1 MPPGVSIASVDATS
15 DPWVTCFLTGMVIR
29 YLDGLDGTAGRMD
42 YHRVMGVAEGFD
54 HIRDPKAFLLDTN
67 NWVPQAVLRELIRRS
82 EEASGSKDVTYRA
95 SLAFFASAEGRQ
107 PTLIETVAKY
117 LDDVDAVVR
126 CSGMWATAYSNY
138 LRMQAFA
145 RPEESRTLYILVR
158 FMPPVDPLI
167 GNSLLVKGN
176 IEGFAQLYPFVASVS
191 CEEQYS
197 QVRLAGLVE
206 EFGEGYVV
214 KANGAKGAATGW
226 TIKERATGRT
236 VATARTCGLGL
247 EPAAGWERGRA
258 LAPDLPAEQSGEGCR
273 AIRIERGGTLRA
285 GSLEYALREG
295 AIYDAPYT
303 RYRFRWQERP
313 NTDSARRSPGSV
325 TERTQKEVISR
336 LLFDHLAGLQATQ
349 RRVLGIFMRN
359 RELSEENKSLREELY
374 GATETGGMV
383 GKSRPMQ
390 ELLGLARSVAQS
402 DVSVLIT
409 GETGTGKE
417 QTARLIHQLS
427 PRRAGR
433 FLAINCGALA
443 ENLLESEL
451 FGHERGAFSGA
462 VAQKKGKF
470 EQANGG
476 TLFLDEVGEVSP
488 AMQVKLLRVLQERE
502 FQRVGGHEDI
512 KVDVRIVAAT
522 NQDLPSLIAE
532 RKFRQD
538 LFYRLNVF
546 PLHIPPLRE
555 RTEDIPLIAQHL
567 LARHASAQGKVLKG
581 FTGEALDVLMR
592 YRWPGNVREL
602 ENVIERAVALVG
614 PSVSQIGPEL
624 LPPALLEV
632 RKTITAEGLEDLVDR
647 VEWPLIVQALKGG
660 KGLTDLLKRIEWA
673 LIQRA
678 IKEHSGNKTAAARIL
693 GRTYRWLRKAE
704 TDRPAPP

>member
-1 MPPGVSIASVDATS
+1 MPSAASPETEAAP

-29 YLDGLDGTAGRMD
+29 YLDGLDGAAGRMD

-67 NWVPQAVLRELIRRS
+67 NWIPHAVLRELIRRS
-82 EEASGSKDVTYRA
+82 EEASGSKEVTYRA

-117 LDDVDAVVR
+117 LGDVDAVVR
-126 CSGMWATAYSNY
+126 CSGLWATAYSNY

-145 RPEESRTLYILVR
+145 RPEEARTLYILVR
-158 FMPPVDPLI
+158 FLPPVEPLI

-176 IEGFAQLYPFVASVS
+176 IEGFSQLYPFVSSVS

-197 QVRLAGLVE
+197 QVRLAAIVE
-206 EFGEGYVV
+206 EFGEGYALKV
-214 KANGAKGAATGW
+214 NGAQGAPTSW

-236 VATARTCGLGL
+236 VATARSCEMGL
-247 EPAAGWERGRA
+247 EPATGWEEGQA
-258 LAPDLPAEQSGEGCR
+258 LAPDLPADRAGKWCH
-273 AIRIERGGTLRA
+273 AIRIERGGVLRA
-285 GSLEYALREG
+285 GMLEHVLREG

-313 NTDSARRSPGSV
+313 ASDAVQPALGSAPA
-325 TERTQKEVISR
+325 RTPKEVISR

-359 RELSEENKSLREELY
+359 RELREENQYLRDELY
-374 GATETGGMV
+374 GAMEAGGLV
-383 GKSRPMQ
+383 GTSRPMQ
-390 ELLGLARSVAQS
+390 ELLHLVRSVAQS
-402 DVSVLIT
+402 DVNVLIA

-417 QTARLIHQLS
+417 QTARLVHRIS

-443 ENLLESEL
+443 ESLLESEL

-462 VAQKKGKF
+462 VVQKKGKF
-470 EQANGG
+470 EQAAGG
-476 TLFLDEVGEVSP
+476 TLFLDEIGEISP

-502 FQRVGGHEDI
+502 FQRVGGHEDV

-522 NQDLPSLIAE
+522 NQDLHALVAE

-546 PLHIPPLRE
+546 PLHVPPLRE
-555 RTEDIPLIAQHL
+555 RTEDVPLIARHL
-567 LARHASAQGKVLKG
+567 LARHALAQKKSLQG
-581 FTGEALDVLMR
+581 FTAEALDVLMR

-602 ENVIERAVALVG
+602 ENVIERAVALAG
-614 PSVSQIGPEL
+614 PSGSEIGPDL
-624 LPPALLEV
+624 LPQSLREAREP
-632 RKTITAEGLEDLVDR
+632 ITAAGLEDLVDR

-678 IKEHSGNKTAAARIL
+678 VKEHSGNKTAAARIL

-704 TDRPAPP
+704 TDRPALP

>member
-1 MPPGVSIASVDATS
+1 
-15 DPWVTCFLTGMVIR
+15 MVIR
-29 YLDGLDGTAGRMD
+29 YLDGLDGVAGRMD
-42 YHRVMGVAEGFD
+42 YRRVMGVVEGFD
-54 HIRDPKAFLLDTN
+54 HLRDPKEFLLDPN
-67 NWVPQAVLRELIRRS
+67 NWVPHSVLRELIQRS

-95 SLAFFASAEGRQ
+95 SLAFFASTEGRQ
-107 PTLIETVAKY
+107 QTLIETVAQY
-117 LDDVDAVVR
+117 LGDVDAVVR

-138 LRMQAFA
+138 LWMQAFA
-145 RPEESRTLYILVR
+145 RSGESRTLYILVR

-176 IEGFAQLYPFVASVS
+176 IEGFSQLYPFVASVS

-197 QVRLAGLVE
+197 QLRLTAIVD
-206 EFGEGYVV
+206 EFGGAYLLQ
-214 KANGAKGAATGW
+214 ADGAKSTAAKW
-226 TIKERATGRT
+226 VIKERATGRT
-236 VATARTCGLGL
+236 VATARSCGMGY
-247 EPAAGWERGRA
+247 EPAAGWEGGRA
-258 LAPDLPAEQSGEGCR
+258 LAPDLPAEQTDKGCR
-273 AIRIERGGTLRA
+273 AVRIERGGALRA
-285 GSLEYALREG
+285 GSLEYVLREG
-295 AIYDAPYT
+295 AIYDAPCT

-313 NTDSARRSPGSV
+313 AAGSIRQKPGNV
-325 TERTQKEVISR
+325 TEGTPKEVISR

-349 RRVLGIFMRN
+349 RRVLGIFIHN
-359 RELSEENKSLREELY
+359 RELSEENKYLREELY
-374 GATETGGMV
+374 GATETGGLV

-390 ELLGLARSVAQS
+390 ELLNLLRSVAQS

-417 QTARLIHQLS
+417 QTARLLHQLS

-443 ENLLESEL
+443 ESLLESEL

-470 EQANGG
+470 EQAAGG
-476 TLFLDEVGEVSP
+476 TLFLDEIGEVSP

-522 NQDLPSLIAE
+522 NQDLHALVAE

-555 RTEDIPLIAQHL
+555 RTEDVPLIAQHL
-567 LARHASAQGKVLKG
+567 LARHASAQQKTLEG
-581 FTGEALDVLMR
+581 FTGEALNILMR

-602 ENVIERAVALVG
+602 ENVIERAVALAG
-614 PSVSQIGPEL
+614 PAMPEIGPDL
-624 LPPALLEV
+624 LPPVLRES
-632 RKTITAEGLEDLVDR
+632 RETITAEGLEDLVDR
-647 VEWPLIVQALKGG
+647 VEWPLIVQALKGE
-660 KGLTDLLKRIEWA
+660 KGLTDLLKRIEWV
-673 LIQRA
+673 LIKRA
-678 IKEHSGNKTAAARIL
+678 VKEHSGNKTAAARIL

-704 TDRPAPP
+704 TERPPPRD

>member
-1 MPPGVSIASVDATS
+1 
-15 DPWVTCFLTGMVIR
+15 MVIR
-29 YLDGLDGTAGRMD
+29 YLDGLDGVAGRMD
-42 YHRVMGVAEGFD
+42 YHRVMGVVEGFD
-54 HIRDPKAFLLDTN
+54 HIRDPKAFLLDPN

-95 SLAFFASAEGRQ
+95 SLAFFASSDGRQ

-117 LDDVDAVVR
+117 LGDVDAVVR
-126 CSGMWATAYSNY
+126 CSGMWATAYCNY

-145 RPEESRTLYILVR
+145 RPEESQTLYILVR

-176 IEGFAQLYPFVASVS
+176 IEGFSQLYPFVASVS
-191 CEEQYS
+191 CDEQYS
-197 QVRLAGLVE
+197 QVRLAAIVE
-206 EFGEGYVV
+206 EFGESYTL
-214 KANGAKGAATGW
+214 KAGGAKGPASGW

-236 VATARTCGLGL
+236 VATARSCGMGL
-247 EPAAGWERGRA
+247 EPAAGWEGGWA
-258 LAPDLPAEQSGEGCR
+258 LTSDLPAEPSVEGCR
-273 AIRIERGGTLRA
+273 AIRIEHGGVLRA

-295 AIYDAPYT
+295 VIYDAPYT
-303 RYRFRWQERP
+303 RYRFRWQEQP
-313 NTDSARRSPGSV
+313 DADSVRQNPGSV
-325 TERTQKEVISR
+325 TERTPKEVVSR

-359 RELSEENKSLREELY
+359 RELNEENKCLREELY
-374 GATETGGMV
+374 GAAETGGLV
-383 GKSRPMQ
+383 GRSRPMQ
-390 ELLGLARSVAQS
+390 ELLNLARSAAQS
-402 DVSVLIT
+402 DVNVLLT

-451 FGHERGAFSGA
+451 FGHERGAFTGA
-462 VAQKKGKF
+462 VVQKKGKF
-470 EQANGG
+470 EQADGG
-476 TLFLDEVGEVSP
+476 TLFLDEIGEVSP

-512 KVDVRIVAAT
+512 KVDVRIIAAT
-522 NQDLPSLIAE
+522 NQDLQALVTE

-546 PLHIPPLRE
+546 LLHIPPLRE
-555 RTEDIPLIAQHL
+555 RGEDIPLIAQHL
-567 LARHASAQGKVLKG
+567 LDRHAAAQKKTVNGL
-581 FTGEALDVLMR
+581 TREALEVLIR

-602 ENVIERAVALVG
+602 ENVIERAIALAG
-614 PSVSQIGPEL
+614 PATTEIGPDL
-624 LPPALLEV
+624 LPPAIREA
-632 RKTITAEGLEDLVDR
+632 RAAITAAGLEDLVDR
-647 VEWPLIVQALKGG
+647 VEWPLIAQALKGG
-660 KGLTDLLKRIEWA
+660 KGLTGLLKRIEWA
-673 LIQRA
+673 LIKRA
-678 IKEHSGNKTAAARIL
+678 LKEHSGNKTAAARIL

-704 TDRPAPP
+704 TERSPCRD

>member
-1 MPPGVSIASVDATS
+1 
-15 DPWVTCFLTGMVIR
+15 MVIR
-29 YLDGLDGTAGRMD
+29 YLDGLDGAGGRVD
-42 YHRVMGVAEGFD
+42 YHRIMGVVEGFD
-54 HIRDPKAFLLDTN
+54 HLRDPKAFLLDPN

-95 SLAFFASAEGRQ
+95 SLSFFTSTDGRQ

-117 LDDVDAVVR
+117 LGDVDAVVR
-126 CSGMWATAYSNY
+126 CSRMWATAYSNY

-167 GNSLLVKGN
+167 GNSFLVQGN
-176 IEGFAQLYPFVASVS
+176 IEGFSRLYPFVSAVS

-197 QVRLAGLVE
+197 QVRLATIVE
-206 EFGEGYVV
+206 EFGESYALKEG
-214 KANGAKGAATGW
+214 AAKGATRRWA
-226 TIKERATGRT
+226 IKERATGRT
-236 VATARTCGLGL
+236 VVIARTCGMGR
-247 EPAAGWERGRA
+247 EPAAGWEDGLA
-258 LAPDLPAEQSGEGCR
+258 LASDLPPDRSGEGCR
-273 AIRIERGGTLRA
+273 GIRIERGGMLRA

-303 RYRFRWQERP
+303 RYRFRWEERP
-313 NTDSARRSPGSV
+313 TAEPTKKSAGSI
-325 TERTQKEVISR
+325 TERPAKEVISG

-349 RRVLGIFMRN
+349 RRVLGIFIRN
-359 RELSEENKSLREELY
+359 RELNEENKYLREELY
-374 GATETGGMV
+374 GATETGGLV
-383 GKSRPMQ
+383 GTSRPMQ
-390 ELLGLARSVAQS
+390 ELLSLARSVAQS

-443 ENLLESEL
+443 ESLLESEL

-462 VAQKKGKF
+462 IAQKKGKF

-476 TLFLDEVGEVSP
+476 TLFLDEVGEISS

-502 FQRVGGHEDI
+502 VQRVGGHEDI
-512 KVDVRIVAAT
+512 EVDVRIVAAT
-522 NQDLPSLIAE
+522 NQDLPSLVAE

-546 PLHIPPLRE
+546 PLHISPLRE
-555 RTEDIPLIAQHL
+555 RVEDIPLIAEHL
-567 LARHASAQGKVLKG
+567 LARHAAVQKKSVKG
-581 FTGEALDVLMR
+581 FTVEALEVLAR
-592 YRWPGNVREL
+592 YRWTGNVREL
-602 ENVIERAVALVG
+602 ENVIERAVALAG
-614 PSVSQIGPEL
+614 PSLRQIGADL
-624 LPPALLEV
+624 LPSVLREARAP
-632 RKTITAEGLEDLVDR
+632 ITAEGLEDLVDR

-660 KGLTDLLKRIEWA
+660 KGLTGLLKRIEWA
-673 LIQRA
+673 LIKRA
-678 IKEHSGNKTAAARIL
+678 IKEHGGNKTAAARLL

-704 TDRPAPP
+704 TERPDG